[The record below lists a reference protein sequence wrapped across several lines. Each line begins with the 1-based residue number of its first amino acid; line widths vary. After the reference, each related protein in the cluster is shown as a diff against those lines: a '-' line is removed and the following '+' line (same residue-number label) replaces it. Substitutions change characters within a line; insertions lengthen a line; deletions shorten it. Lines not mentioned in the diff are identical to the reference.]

1 MFIININK
9 YFIIINIKIQ
19 MFILCEIIKIF
30 IEKQKKI
37 LSNRKKSYLKKLFFL
52 RKRKRTSCTVTK

>member
-30 IEKQKKI
+30 IEKKKKI
-37 LSNRKKSYLKKLFFL
+37 LPNRKKSYLKKLFFL